1 MGLKPSTAERAK
13 FGYFSLGKSFNK
25 GLDKDD
31 KKEELFNRLKNIED
45 NIEKQ
50 LKTIEDYGKNNRIK
64 FHSH

>member
-1 MGLKPSTAERAK
+1 MVKV
-13 FGYFSLGKSFNK
+13 FNK